1 MLQFNNAEM
10 LFNNAEN
17 KYALM
22 NGMEKILLR
31 WFHVAVWEG
40 GYLRFEKYGSDHW
53 TGKV

>member
-10 LFNNAEN
+10 QFNNAEN

-22 NGMEKILLR
+22 NGMEKILLQ

-40 GYLRFEKYGSDHW
+40 GVFEVQKIR
-53 TGKV
+53 K